1 MITRTFGINNH
12 LALESF
18 ERTHAHLLRIGF
30 PALDAMRGALA
41 MTFMLSGSFTV
52 DEAWEAA
59 DEIMD
64 PYKQC
69 TPVEVTS
76 TANESS

>member
-1 MITRTFGINNH
+1 MASPKRGISDH
-12 LALESF
+12 LMLESF
-18 ERTHAHLLRIGF
+18 ERTHKHLLKMGF
-30 PALDAMRGALA
+30 PAPDAMRGALA
-41 MTFMLSGSFTV
+41 MTFMFTGEYSV
-52 DEAWEAA
+52 DEAWQVA

-64 PYKQC
+64 PLR